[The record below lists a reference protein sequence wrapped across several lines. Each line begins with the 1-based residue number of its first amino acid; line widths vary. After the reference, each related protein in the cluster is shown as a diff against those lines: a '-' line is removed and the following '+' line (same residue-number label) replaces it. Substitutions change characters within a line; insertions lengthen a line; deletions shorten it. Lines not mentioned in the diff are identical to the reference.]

1 MKQINSRIGRV
12 QTQPL
17 RRLALLAVVT
27 GLLSLLF
34 NALLQPNSLA
44 QDVTGSPKVLVL
56 SVDGAIGPASRD
68 YVIEGISS
76 AEEQNAALVVI
87 ELDTPGGLSDSMRDI
102 IKKILNA
109 EVPVATWVGP
119 PGARAASAGT
129 YILYASHIAAMAPS
143 TNLGA
148 ATPVQIG
155 GGGGSEPAD
164 SGGGTLERLAEALQD
179 NPDEAANEMASE
191 GGDEAGSSAESD
203 AAAETQPNQDNAPAP
218 DASATEK
225 KVLEDAVAYIQGLA
239 ERHGR
244 NAEWAEQAVREAVSL
259 TASDALALGVIDV
272 IAEDIPELLAAIDGR
287 EVKMHHGNETIAVA
301 GAELEVIEPDW
312 RNKFLSVITNPTL
325 AYILLMVGIYG
336 LVLEGYNPGAL
347 VPGVIGGI
355 SLLLALYAFQILPIN
370 FAGLALMLLG
380 FALIAVELFV
390 PSFGILG
397 VGGVVAV
404 VFGSVI
410 LMDSGVPGFAIN
422 TGLVM
427 GMGLSAALLFGMLI
441 YLVSRAVRR
450 PTVSGTEALIG
461 QRCEVISEFKNGRGR
476 VHLDGED
483 WQATGP
489 DGLRVGEHAQ
499 VVGID
504 GLTVQVTAT
513 LSS

>member
-1 MKQINSRIGRV
+1 MTH
-12 QTQPL
+12 QTHHSPIDRQASL
-17 RRLALLAVVT
+17 IAVALGLCLLALASV
-27 GLLSLLF
+27 LSY
-34 NALLQPNSLA
+34 A
-44 QDVTGSPKVLVL
+44 QSSTTAPKVVVL
-56 SVDGAIGPASRD
+56 EVADAIGPATRD
-68 YVIEGISS
+68 YVVEGIEA
-76 AEEQNAALVVI
+76 AEESQAALVVI
-87 ELDTPGGLSDSMRDI
+87 ELDTPGGLSESMRDI

-155 GGGGSEPAD
+155 GGGGEPDDA
-164 SGGGTLERLAEALQD
+164 SGTPMERLADALKDESAEDASNEAD
-179 NPDEAANEMASE
+179 PDTGANQASGGAEDASE
-191 GGDEAGSSAESD
+191 APQA
-203 AAAETQPNQDNAPAP
+203 NA
-218 DASATEK
+218 SEK
-225 KVLEDAVAYIQGLA
+225 KALEDAVAYIQGLA

-244 NAEWAEQAVREAVSL
+244 NADWAEQAVREAVSL
-259 TASDALALGVIDV
+259 TATDALALNVVDV
-272 IAEDIPELLAAIDGR
+272 IAEDLDELLAAIDGR
-287 EVKMHHGNETIAVA
+287 EVKMHQGTAVIDVS
-301 GAELEVIEPDW
+301 GATVEVIKPDW
-312 RNKFLSVITNPTL
+312 RNQLLSVLTNPTL

-397 VGGVVAV
+397 IGGVVAV

-427 GMGLSAALLFGMLI
+427 AMGLSAALLFAMII
-441 YLVSRAVRR
+441 YMVTRAIRR
-450 PTVSGTEALIG
+450 PTVTGTEALMG
-461 QRCEVISEFKNGRGR
+461 QRAEVISAFENGHGR

-483 WQATGP
+483 WHATSADALSVGDWSVV
-489 DGLRVGEHAQ
+489 DGIE
-499 VVGID
+499 
-504 GLTVQVTAT
+504 GLTLKVSASET
-513 LSS
+513 

>member
-1 MKQINSRIGRV
+1 MTD
-12 QTQPL
+12 QTNHSTLYRQASL
-17 RRLALLAVVT
+17 IAVVLGVCLL
-27 GLLSLLF
+27 GLASVLSY
-34 NALLQPNSLA
+34 AQPS
-44 QDVTGSPKVLVL
+44 VTTPKVVVL
-56 SVDGAIGPASRD
+56 QVADAIGPATRD
-68 YVIEGISS
+68 YLVEGIEA
-76 AEEQNAALVVI
+76 AEATEAALVVI
-87 ELDTPGGLSDSMRDI
+87 ELDTPGGLSESMRDI

-129 YILYASHIAAMAPS
+129 YILYASHVAAMAPS

-155 GGGGSEPAD
+155 GGGGEPDDA
-164 SGGGTLERLAEALQD
+164 SGSPMERLAEALR
-179 NPDEAANEMASE
+179 DEAAEDGPEDVNEAS
-191 GGDEAGSSAESD
+191 
-203 AAAETQPNQDNAPAP
+203 QDNAASQGPDGAEDAGKAP
-218 DASATEK
+218 QANASEK
-225 KVLEDAVAYIQGLA
+225 KALEDAVAYIQGLA

-244 NAEWAEQAVREAVSL
+244 NADWAELAVREAVSL
-259 TASDALALGVIDV
+259 TATDALALNVVDV
-272 IAEDIPELLAAIDGR
+272 IAEDLDELLLAIDGR
-287 EVKMHHGNETIAVA
+287 EVKMHQGTAVIDVS
-301 GAELEVIEPDW
+301 GAEIEVIEPDW
-312 RNKFLSVITNPTL
+312 RNQLLAVLTNPTL

-397 VGGVVAV
+397 IGGVVAV

-427 GMGLSAALLFGMLI
+427 AMGLSAALLFAMII
-441 YLVSRAVRR
+441 YMVGRAIRR
-450 PTVSGTEALIG
+450 PTVTGTEALMG
-461 QRCEVISEFKNGRGR
+461 QRAEVISAFENGHGR

-483 WQATGP
+483 WHATSADPLSVGDWSVV
-489 DGLRVGEHAQ
+489 DGIE
-499 VVGID
+499 
-504 GLTVQVTAT
+504 GLTLKVSASDTVSNEA
-513 LSS
+513 

>member
-1 MKQINSRIGRV
+1 M
-12 QTQPL
+12 
-17 RRLALLAVVT
+17 LAT
-27 GLLSLLF
+27 GLLSLILG
-34 NALLQPNSLA
+34 AALQPGSLA
-44 QDVTGSPKVLVL
+44 QDPIDNPKVFVL

-68 YVIEGISS
+68 YLIGGITR
-76 AEEQNAALVVI
+76 AETENGALVVI

-102 IKKILNA
+102 IKKILNS

-155 GGGGSEPAD
+155 GGGGEPAD
-164 SGGGTLERLAEALQD
+164 SGGGTLERLAEALRQNADQETDAEPLPDSEIDSEIDSEQQADIESETSADED
-179 NPDEAANEMASE
+179 NQSAPTT
-191 GGDEAGSSAESD
+191 GG
-203 AAAETQPNQDNAPAP
+203 
-218 DASATEK
+218 SATEK

-244 NAEWAEQAVREAVSL
+244 NAQWAAKAVREAVSL
-259 TASDALALGVIDV
+259 TATDALAINVIDV
-272 IAEDIPELLAAIDGR
+272 VAEDLNELLAAIDGR
-287 EVKMHHGNETIAVA
+287 EVKMHHGIETIAVA
-301 GAELEVIEPDW
+301 GAEIEVIEPDW
-312 RNKFLSVITNPTL
+312 RNQFLSVITNPTL

-355 SLLLALYAFQILPIN
+355 CLLLALYAFQILPIN
-370 FAGLALMLLG
+370 FAGFALMLLG

-397 VGGVVAV
+397 IGGVAAV

-427 GMGLSAALLFGMLI
+427 GMGLSAALLFGMLM

-450 PTVSGTEALIG
+450 PTVSGTEALMG
-461 QRCEVISEFKNGRGR
+461 QTCQVITSFEKGHGR

-489 DGLRVGEHAQ
+489 DGLKAGEHAK
-499 VVGID
+499 VEGID
-504 GLTVQVTAT
+504 GLTLKVTVPPQSP
-513 LSS
+513 SS

>member
-1 MKQINSRIGRV
+1 MNTNRLSIVRKQ
-12 QTQPL
+12 PWL
-17 RRLALLAVVT
+17 LLLAIASAW
-27 GLLSLLF
+27 LLSAFFLTPPG
-34 NALLQPNSLA
+34 QA
-44 QDVTGSPKVLVL
+44 QAERAPKVVVL
-56 SVDGAIGPASRD
+56 TVEGAIGPATRD
-68 YVIEGISS
+68 YLIEGIEI
-76 AEEQNAALVVI
+76 AEDQAAALVVI

-102 IKKILNA
+102 IKKILNSK
-109 EVPVATWVGP
+109 VPVATWVGP

-155 GGGGSEPAD
+155 GGGEPSD
-164 SGGGTLERLAEALQD
+164 NPSNTPMERLAEALQG
-179 NPDEAANEMASE
+179 NEETPPDEAENKAQDEPANE
-191 GGDEAGSSAESD
+191 
-203 AAAETQPNQDNAPAP
+203 PPAP
-218 DASATEK
+218 SGGGTATEK

-244 NAEWAEQAVREAVSL
+244 NAEWAELAVREAVSL
-259 TASDALALGVIDV
+259 TASDALAMNVIDV
-272 IAEDIPELLAAIDGR
+272 VAEDISELLTAIEGV
-287 EVKMHHGNETIAVA
+287 EVKMHEGVAIIEVEGAQIET
-301 GAELEVIEPDW
+301 IEPDW
-312 RNKFLSVITNPTL
+312 RNQLLSVITNPTL

-397 VGGVVAV
+397 IGGVLAV

-410 LMDSGVPGFAIN
+410 LMDSGVPGFGIN
-422 TGLVM
+422 TGLVIA
-427 GMGLSAALLFGMLI
+427 MGLSAAFVFAVIL
-441 YLVSRAVRR
+441 YLVTRSMRR
-450 PTVSGTEALIG
+450 PTVSGTEALMG
-461 QRCEVISEFKNGRGR
+461 ESAEVISDFVDGHGR

-483 WQATGP
+483 WQALGP
-489 DGLRVGEHAQ
+489 DTLKTGGKATVIGIEGLSLKVKEP
-499 VVGID
+499 
-504 GLTVQVTAT
+504 TN
-513 LSS
+513 

>member
-1 MKQINSRIGRV
+1 MIQPRVIGFFFSIF
-12 QTQPL
+12 L
-17 RRLALLAVVT
+17 SLAVWWGASVVSVAQPT
-27 GLLSLLF
+27 S
-34 NALLQPNSLA
+34 NKTVVVLQVA
-44 QDVTGSPKVLVL
+44 D
-56 SVDGAIGPASRD
+56 AIGPATRD
-68 YVIEGISS
+68 FLVEGIEA
-76 AEEQNAALVVI
+76 AEAQQAALVVI

-109 EVPVATWVGP
+109 EVPVATYVSP

-129 YILYASHIAAMAPS
+129 YMLYASHIAAMAPS

-155 GGGGSEPAD
+155 GGGAEPAD
-164 SGGGTLERLAEALQD
+164 GGGGSPMERLADALRD
-179 NPDEAANEMASE
+179 GRSDDDAPTNDEAV
-191 GGDEAGSSAESD
+191 DEASPEAD
-203 AAAETQPNQDNAPAP
+203 KPKAPP
-218 DASATEK
+218 ASAIEK

-244 NAEWAEQAVREAVSL
+244 NAQWAEQAVREAVSL
-259 TASDALALGVIDV
+259 TATEALAINVIDV
-272 IAEDIPELLAAIDGR
+272 VAEDLDGLLAQIDGR
-287 EVKMHHGNETIAVA
+287 TVKMHQGTQVIDVTNAVV
-301 GAELEVIEPDW
+301 EVVEPDW
-312 RNKFLSVITNPTL
+312 RNRLLSVLTNPTL

-397 VGGVVAV
+397 IGGVIAV

-410 LMDSGVPGFAIN
+410 LMDSGVPGFEIN
-422 TGLVM
+422 TGLVVA
-427 GMGLSAALLFGMLI
+427 MGLSAAALFAAVI
-441 YLVSRAVRR
+441 YLVSRAIRR
-450 PTVSGTEALIG
+450 PTVTGTEALMG
-461 QRCEVISEFKNGRGR
+461 EFSEVITDFVDGHGR

-483 WQATGP
+483 WHAVSS
-489 DGLRVGEHAQ
+489 DALSVGDFA
-499 VVGID
+499 VVTGID
-504 GLTVQVTAT
+504 GLTLEVKAKGR
-513 LSS
+513 